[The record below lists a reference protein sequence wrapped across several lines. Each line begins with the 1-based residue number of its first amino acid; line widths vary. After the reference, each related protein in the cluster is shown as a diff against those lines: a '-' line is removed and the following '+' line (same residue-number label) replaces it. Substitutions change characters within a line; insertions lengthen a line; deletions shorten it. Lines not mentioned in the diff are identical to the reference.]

1 MIRIINFVVRKAQFW
16 DRVRIEKKP
25 GNLDNAREKMMEK
38 ADLYTHTPEENLVE
52 ETCYHCSLPCE
63 DTAIRYDSKAFCCSG
78 CQAVYSILKEK
89 DLCAYYRLPDAK
101 GNSPDRNYYKG
112 KYQYLDLPEIKQK
125 VVSFSE
131 NGITQ
136 VNWYIPSMHCSSCIW
151 LLENLHKLH
160 DGVSAALVDFPEKTV
175 RISIRDEAIKLS
187 ELAGLMSSVG
197 YEPYISLND
206 LEGKKTSRFDRKR
219 IYKIGIAGFAFGN
232 IMFMGLSDYF
242 TIIGSTGLGSETEAV
257 FGAISILLSLPVFF
271 YCSSDFFV
279 SAWKAI
285 KNRQLNIDAPIAL
298 AILVTF
304 VRSLFEIAS
313 QTGSGYLDS
322 MTGIVFFMLIGRYFQ
337 DKSYSLISF
346 DRDYKSF
353 FPVAVSV
360 MKNGIE
366 SQMQISEIEPGDR
379 LRIRS
384 SEMIPCDGRLVSE
397 TAAIDYSFVSGES
410 APVTKTMNEQVYA
423 GGKISGASIELE
435 ATKKVAQSYL
445 TGLWN
450 NDVFTQARD
459 EEESRLTSFINRYF
473 TIAVFL
479 IGSVSWIYWAWAG
492 DFKRG
497 FDAMTTVWII
507 ACPCALLL
515 SDTFTNGNLLAIFR
529 RNGLYLKNA
538 HILEKLSG
546 IKKVVFDKTGTLTLP
561 DAAEV
566 RFKGYPLTPAEKGM
580 IAEVSKQSVHPLS
593 RLVREF
599 LERQAAESGVFSVSG
614 LKQYKEQ
621 AGGGLE
627 AVCGSVTVRL
637 GSGRWVGEAG
647 DGGEEVRT
655 SRVYIA
661 FDGVVRGFFEVES
674 KYREGLKETVR
685 LLDKDGIDACMLSG
699 DKPTDIVFLADV
711 FGGEDR
717 LSFSRTPQD
726 KLDFVRQLQGSNREA
741 VMMLGDGL
749 NDAGALM
756 QSDVGVA
763 VSDNI
768 NNFTPASDAILEG
781 SCLKD
786 IGAFVRLAAAGRRIV
801 TGSFG
806 ISVIYN
812 IVGLYFAVQGEL
824 KPVVAAILMPASSIS
839 IILFTTLMSRL
850 KARQLMK
857 VKNL

>member
-1 MIRIINFVVRKAQFW
+1 MI
-16 DRVRIEKKP
+16 
-25 GNLDNAREKMMEK
+25 EK
-38 ADLYTHTPEENLVE
+38 ADSYSHTSENLVE
-52 ETCYHCSLPCE
+52 EACYHCGLPCE
-63 DTAIRYDSKAFCCSG
+63 DTAIRYDSKSFCCSG

-89 DLCAYYRLPDAK
+89 DLCAYYKLPDAK
-101 GNSPDRNYYKG
+101 GNSPDKNYYNG
-112 KYQYLDLPEIKQK
+112 KYRYLDQPEIKQK

-131 NGITQ
+131 NGLTQ

-160 DGVSAALVDFPEKTV
+160 AGVLAALVDFPEKTV

-206 LEGKKTSRFDRKR
+206 LEEKKASRFDRKR

-242 TIIGSTGLGSETEAV
+242 TIIGSTGLGSETEVV
-257 FGAISILLSLPVFF
+257 FGVLSILLSLPVFF

-285 KNRQLNIDAPIAL
+285 RNRQLNIDAPIAL

-304 VRSLFEIAS
+304 VRSVFEIAS

-322 MTGIVFFMLIGRYFQ
+322 MTGIVFFMLVGRYFQ

-360 MKNGIE
+360 LKNGLE
-366 SQMQISEIEPGDR
+366 TQKQISEIVPGDL
-379 LRIRS
+379 LRIRNH
-384 SEMIPCDGRLVSE
+384 EMIPCDGRLVSE

-423 GGKISGASIELE
+423 GGKISGAAVELE

-450 NDVFTQARD
+450 NDVFTRARD
-459 EEESRLTSFINRYF
+459 EEESRLTRFINRYF

-479 IGSVSWIYWAWAG
+479 IGSISWIYWGLAG

-515 SDTFTNGNLLAIFR
+515 SDTFTNGNLLTIFR

-546 IKKVVFDKTGTLTLP
+546 IKRVVFDKTGTLTLP

-566 RFKGYPLTPAEKGM
+566 RFEGIPLTSAEKGM
-580 IAEVSKQSVHPLS
+580 VIGLSRQSVHPLS

-599 LERQAAESGVFSVSG
+599 LERDGGESGIFDVSG
-614 LKQYKEQ
+614 LKQYREQ
-621 AGGGLE
+621 AGSGLE
-627 AVCGSVTVRL
+627 AVCGGVRIRL
-637 GSGRWVGEAG
+637 GSAGWVGETDA
-647 DGGEEVRT
+647 DKDLKT

-661 FDGVVRGFFEVES
+661 FDGVVRGFFEIES
-674 KYREGLKETVR
+674 KYRKGLKEAVR
-685 LLDKDGIDACMLSG
+685 SLDRDGIDACMLSG
-699 DKPTDIVFLADV
+699 DKPTDIGFLTGV
-711 FGGEDR
+711 FGDKDK

-726 KLDFVRQLQGSNREA
+726 KLDFIKGLQESGGKP

-749 NDAGALM
+749 NDAGALK
-756 QSDVGVA
+756 QSDVGIA

-781 SCLKD
+781 SRLKD
-786 IGAFVRLAAAGRRIV
+786 VSAFIRLAVAGRNIIK
-801 TGSFG
+801 GSFG

-824 KPVVAAILMPASSIS
+824 RPVVAAILMPASSVS
-839 IILFTTLMSRL
+839 IIMFTTLVSRL
-850 KARQLMK
+850 KARQLLK